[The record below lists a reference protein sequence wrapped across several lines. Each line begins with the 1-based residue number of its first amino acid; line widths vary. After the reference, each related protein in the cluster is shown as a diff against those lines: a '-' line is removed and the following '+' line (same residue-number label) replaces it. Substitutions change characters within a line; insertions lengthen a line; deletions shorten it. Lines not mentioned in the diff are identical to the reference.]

1 MQFKIDFMTAIS
13 LECRIEYY
21 VKHETIWTAIK
32 HFSEKFDI
40 GIKVELHIQKKNI
53 SPMKII
59 FDKKNP

>member
-21 VKHETIWTAIK
+21 VKHETIWIAIK

-40 GIKVELHIQKKNI
+40 GIKVELHIKK
-53 SPMKII
+53 KTYLQ
-59 FDKKNP
+59 